1 MRRLRALLVAGLI
14 AAPISATASPPPER
28 QSDEATSETSE
39 PAEPSQPSQPSET
52 SEPAEP
58 AEPAEPSHWS
68 AGKHRLGITVM
79 DLTPELRTHF
89 GAPDHSGVL
98 IAHVEPGSA
107 AAKAGLLVG
116 DVIVDVRGHSVD
128 DAGDIRA
135 ALASVAKGH
144 MVAIKLVR
152 DRTARTIQVRLTSA
166 APARGGD
173 AS

>member
-39 PAEPSQPSQPSET
+39 PAETSEPSQPSEP
-52 SEPAEP
+52 SEPSEP
-58 AEPAEPSHWS
+58 SQPSHWS
-68 AGKHRLGITVM
+68 AGRHRLGITVM

-107 AAKAGLLVG
+107 AARAGLLVG

-135 ALASVAKGH
+135 ALASVPKGQAA
-144 MVAIKLVR
+144 AIKLVR

-166 APARGGD
+166 APTRAGE